1 MPLHSALTGADL
13 HAPGAHKTQHEDGGT
28 DEISLTGLTG
38 APLLTSATTA
48 VTQSQAD
55 NSTKVATTAYVDA
68 AAAAII
74 DGVTFT
80 GDISVPDE
88 AYDATAWNG
97 SLEVPTKNA
106 IRDKIEALGGGVS
119 DGDKGDVTV
128 SSSGTVWTVDN
139 DAISYAKM
147 QDVSAASKLLGRGS
161 ASGSGNVE
169 EITVGSGLTMTGT
182 TLSASAGS
190 GGGLVLLGTY
200 TGSAV
205 SSIDALTRTA
215 AGQSGDLFQGDYTKY
230 KVMFH
235 SLVLSA
241 TGNAPAWR
249 VSTDG
254 ATFISAAASYRFTA
268 AFCFGATVSAMF
280 GASETEL
287 LFRTSAG
294 IPAQIANTGWKGTH
308 MFVNPTNTSFHT
320 EVEGTH
326 SLVEATQGTLAMLW
340 AGAYIATTAV
350 VGIQLI
356 PSVSGTISGHFSVY
370 GLEE

>member
-13 HAPGAHKTQHEDGGT
+13 HAPGAHKTQHEDGGS

-48 VTQSQAD
+48 VTQSPAD

-68 AAAAII
+68 AAAAIL
-74 DGVTFT
+74 DGATFT
-80 GDISVPDE
+80 GDIVVPDE

-106 IRDKIEALGGGVS
+106 IRDKIETLAGVS
-119 DGDKGDVTV
+119 DGDKGDITV
-128 SSSGTVWTVDN
+128 SASGATWTIDN
-139 DAISYAKM
+139 GAVSYAKI
-147 QDVSAASKLLGRGS
+147 QDVAAASKLLGRGS
-161 ASGSGNVE
+161 AGGSGDVE

-182 TLSASAGS
+182 TLSSS
-190 GGGLVLLGTY
+190 GGGGGMVLLGSY
-200 TGSAV
+200 SGSAV

-215 AGQSGDLFQGDYTKY
+215 AGQSGDLFQSDFTQY
-230 KVMFH
+230 KVVFH

-280 GASETEL
+280 GASETSM

-308 MFVNPTNTSFHT
+308 LFVNPTNTSFNT
-320 EVEGTH
+320 EVDGTH
-326 SLVEATQGTLAMLW
+326 SLVESTQGTLSMLW
-340 AGAYIATTAV
+340 SGSYMATTAV
-350 VGIQLI
+350 VGLQLI
-356 PSVSGTISGHFSVY
+356 PSVSGTISGQFTVY
-370 GLEE
+370 GLAE